1 MNIDYDD
8 VDMQFKCTVTFTAK
22 VKDTVHKH
30 TDLQDVEENMINKI
44 YNNPEAYMDQIEV
57 TGIERII

>member
-8 VDMQFKCTVTFTAK
+8 VDMQFKCTVTFTVK

>member
-8 VDMQFKCTVTFTAK
+8 VEMKFKCTVTFTAK

-30 TDLQDVEENMINKI
+30 EDLSNVEEKMINKI
-44 YNNPEAYMDQIEV
+44 YNNPEEYMDQLEV
-57 TGIERII
+57 ENVDRLL